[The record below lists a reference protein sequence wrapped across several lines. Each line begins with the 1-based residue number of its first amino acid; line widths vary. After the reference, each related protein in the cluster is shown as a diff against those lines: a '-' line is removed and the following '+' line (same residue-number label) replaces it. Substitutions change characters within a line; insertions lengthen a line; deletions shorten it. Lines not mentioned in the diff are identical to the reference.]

1 MKDVDIFLFFLQQPI
16 SKLQTLHAVYRAF
29 AHITQKR
36 TISIKI
42 NGNSLGNILYIY
54 KSYLR
59 PGIQILSRYDE
70 RINLM
75 WVRIIDKATN
85 IYIAKYQPN

>member
-1 MKDVDIFLFFLQQPI
+1 MKDVDIFLFFLQQP

-29 AHITQKR
+29 AHTTQKR

-70 RINLM
+70 LRIERINLM
-75 WVRIIDKATN
+75 WVRINDKATN
-85 IYIAKYQPN
+85 IYM